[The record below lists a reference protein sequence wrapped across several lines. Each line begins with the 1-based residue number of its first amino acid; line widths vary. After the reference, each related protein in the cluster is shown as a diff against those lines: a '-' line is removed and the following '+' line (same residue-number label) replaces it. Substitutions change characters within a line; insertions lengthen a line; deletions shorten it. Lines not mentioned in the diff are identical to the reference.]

1 MLDLSK
7 SVASACEMRN
17 NEEKDF
23 DDFMERGSDDLAQS
37 MLSEIHKK
45 SDGEKEEQGFDEFN
59 DFQNDSQN
67 LSVTS

>member
-7 SVASACEMRN
+7 SVVSACERRN

-23 DDFMERGSDDLAQS
+23 DDFMERGSDDLAKS
-37 MLSEIHKK
+37 MLSEIHKNC
-45 SDGEKEEQGFDEFN
+45 DGEKEEQGFDEFN
-59 DFQNDSQN
+59 DFQNHSQN